1 MGAESS
7 RSLSLCLYFILFFSS
22 PSLILSSLLH
32 LPLYFSSSVTLFF
45 FFLYPS
51 YLAFTPFFPLLISS
65 SQLPDTDA
73 PYVFCLPDNIERSL
87 QRVTSAGVI
96 RQLRALSTLDA
107 EASKFDREKWRSQ
120 VSPVN
125 SAYGETAESFA
136 SKFLFYYRILL
147 FSTFN
152 VFLVK
157 YQKYLRTHTH
167 NTQHTA
173 WTDLG
178 TLAATFL
185 FHSWST
191 K

>member
-1 MGAESS
+1 MPF
-7 RSLSLCLYFILFFSS
+7 LSCLHYLFPPSYFPFPFS
-22 PSLILSSLLH
+22 
-32 LPLYFSSSVTLFF
+32 LPLIY
-45 FFLYPS
+45 
-51 YLAFTPFFPLLISS
+51 S

-120 VSPVN
+120 VSSGN
-125 SAYGETAESFA
+125 TACGETAESFA
-136 SKFLFYYRILL
+136 SKFFFYYRILL

-157 YQKYLRTHTH
+157 YQKYLRTHT
-167 NTQHTA
+167 QHT
-173 WTDLG
+173 T
-178 TLAATFL
+178 
-185 FHSWST
+185 HSLDRSWNFGSNFPLPLLVY
-191 K
+191 